1 MDEDKEEKGFTI
13 SDKRFSAR
21 KEEET
26 SAEPEE
32 KPEEPAPSAESGPE
46 LDEEE
51 ATGEEPPAQEQE
63 IPQINFLTFL
73 LSLNNSALFLLGE
86 LKNPQTDEAEVDM
99 MRARQTI
106 DIIGVLK
113 EKTKG
118 NLNEEEEMLLDDILY
133 DLRMR
138 YAKKANP

>member
-32 KPEEPAPSAESGPE
+32 KPEELAPPAESGPE
-46 LDEEE
+46 ADVEEV
-51 ATGEEPPAQEQE
+51 TGEEPQAQEQE

-73 LSLNNSALFLLGE
+73 LSLNNSALFHLGE
-86 LKNPQTDEAEVDM
+86 LKNPQTDEAEVNLM
-99 MRARQTI
+99 LARQTI
-106 DIIGVLK
+106 DIINILK

-138 YAKKANP
+138 YVKKGNP